1 MQPDWIAVDWGTSR
15 LRAWAM
21 GPEGPLAQAASDKG
35 MNGLAPEAF
44 EPALLELVAPW
55 LAPDRRMPVLA
66 CGMVGA
72 KQGWIEAPYQS
83 VPCPPADPGGA
94 VTAPTRDPRLE
105 VRILPGLCQNGPA
118 DVMRGEETQIAGLLA
133 QNPGFAGQV
142 CLPGTHTKW
151 VTVSDGR
158 VTGFRTVMT
167 GELFALLSTQSV
179 LRHSLG
185 GAGWDAEA
193 FHAALDE
200 ARAQPADLT
209 AALFSVRAEALLAG
223 LSPAQARARL
233 SGLLIGAELAGAA
246 AATPGTPGHALAII
260 GATEGAAPYLDAL
273 RHCGHDPLVLDTETA
288 TLAGLT
294 AARAALKETSP

>member
-1 MQPDWIAVDWGTSR
+1 MRADWIAVDWGTSR

-118 DVMRGEETQIAGLLA
+118 DVMRGEETQIAGLLLEE
-133 QNPGFAGQV
+133 PSFAGLV
-142 CLPGTHTKW
+142 CLPGTHSKW
-151 VTVSDGR
+151 VRVAGGR
-158 VTGFRTVMT
+158 VEAFQTFMT
-167 GELFALLSTQSV
+167 GELFALLSGQSV
-179 LRHSLG
+179 LRHSMPG
-185 GAGWDAEA
+185 QSWNDAAFAAGFAAARSDP
-193 FHAALDE
+193 AAL
-200 ARAQPADLT
+200 ARS
-209 AALFSVRAEALLAG
+209 LFAIRAAG
-223 LSPAQARARL
+223 LLRDVPPGAARARL
-233 SGLLIGAELAGAA
+233 SGLLIGAEFAAMGGEALSGAVAVIGAGGIAEIYRDAFRLAGVEPQIIAA
-246 AATPGTPGHALAII
+246 ENATLRGLCAAH
-260 GATEGAAPYLDAL
+260 DAL
-273 RHCGHDPLVLDTETA
+273 ERT
-288 TLAGLT
+288 
-294 AARAALKETSP
+294 TS

>member
-21 GPEGPLAQAASDKG
+21 GPDGPLAQAASDKG
-35 MNGLAPEAF
+35 MNGLAPEEF
-44 EPALLELVAPW
+44 EPALLELIAPW
-55 LAPDRRMPVLA
+55 LTPGRRMPVLA

-72 KQGWIEAPYQS
+72 KQGWIEAPYQP

-94 VTAPTRDPRLE
+94 VTAPTRDARIDM
-105 VRILPGLCQNGPA
+105 RILPGLSQNGPA

-133 QNPGFAGQV
+133 QHPGFAGQV

-151 VTVSDGR
+151 VTVSEGR

-167 GELFALLSTQSV
+167 GELFALLAGQSV
-179 LRHSLG
+179 LRHTLG
-185 GAGWDAEA
+185 GTGWDADA

-200 ARAQPADLT
+200 ALAHPAALT
-209 AALFSVRAEALLAG
+209 AALFSVRAQALLAG
-223 LSPAQARARL
+223 LTPAQGRARL
-233 SGLLIGAELAGAA
+233 SGLLIGAELAGIAA
-246 AATPGTPGHALAII
+246 DTPEAAGGALAVI
-260 GATEGAAPYLDAL
+260 GGTEGAAPYLDAL
-273 RHCGHDPLVLDTETA
+273 RRCGREPLVLDTETA

-294 AARAALKETSP
+294 AAHAALEETSP